1 MQYDRIRESKLLA
14 NDIDLVVV
22 SIGKPDVGQQL
33 MRHLDI
39 SDGGDGWF
47 FCDPDNVLYD
57 ALDLNSG
64 IGNLITMDTSYAF
77 RDRIFGING
86 RTDGLMGLFDVLGKW
101 KDAVYL
107 PPKPEQALQ
116 QGATFIFKG
125 IDTIYAHYDAS
136 TGAHAPV
143 HDALRIGLNATNE

>member
-14 NDIDLVVV
+14 NDINLVVV
-22 SIGKPDVGQQL
+22 SIGKPDVGQRL
-33 MRHLDI
+33 MRHLEV
-39 SDGGDGWF
+39 SNGGDGWF
-47 FCDPDNVLYD
+47 FCDPDNILYD

-64 IGNLITMDTSYAF
+64 IGTLITMDTSYAF
-77 RDRIFGING
+77 RDRIFRTNG
-86 RTDGLMGLFDVLGKW
+86 RTDGLKGLFDVLWKW
-101 KDAVYL
+101 KDAVYI
-107 PPKPEQALQ
+107 PPKQEQAFQ

-143 HDALRIGLNATNE
+143 DDALRIGIAATKE